1 MDVGAPYI
9 AIVEDLVARR
19 LGGYVRHV
27 GSESVPSARENRTY
41 LKHRLETSRGHELLA
56 FSKGGEAFRV
66 NDRLELF
73 LSDVASNEFAV
84 PNFFGCAESDRLKI
98 AAWVYVTGR
107 RAKRFHQLD
116 RADLFRVVRAV
127 GAMNALTDEANRQ
140 VPGIRLR
147 DVDVLGADRVK
158 RALEEFDD
166 AESRALLPAVESYEL
181 AMERARRR
189 LSEIEVR
196 YFSHQDIVARNIL
209 FDEPHRPPVFID
221 WENTSLAVPGTC
233 LRNFCL
239 LDFALQK
246 ELVAH
251 YVAFMADQGHVLN
264 GEDILF
270 VMGASQIQVSLRQGL
285 KRRKIKLL
293 RWALDAVKTYL
304 H

>member
-1 MDVGAPYI
+1 MNVGAPYI

-19 LGGYVRHV
+19 LGGNVRHLD
-27 GSESVPSARENRTY
+27 SESVPSARENRTY
-41 LKHRLETSRGHELLA
+41 LKHRLETSQGQELLA

-84 PNFFGCAESDRLKI
+84 PKFFGCTESEGLKL
-98 AAWVYVTGR
+98 AVWVYVTGQ

-166 AESRALLPAVESYEL
+166 AESRALIPTVESYEL
-181 AMERARRR
+181 AMERTRRR

-209 FDEPHRPPVFID
+209 FDEPDRPPVFID

-239 LDFALQK
+239 LDFALQQ

-251 YVAFMADQGHVLN
+251 YVAFMADKGHVLN